1 MPFFRTGPARQ
12 GYVPRIVPKASVLF
26 LGLFFILAVSYLFG
40 SEMVIVNKASNGREI
55 RVVTGDMVRVELEQ
69 AGAAGYTWEIQDLD
83 TKYFE
88 VLKTETVGRPE
99 PEDFVGAPV
108 IRRWLLLAKKEGRV
122 KLRFLHY
129 RPWEGKESAVETFVL
144 KVQIF

>member
-1 MPFFRTGPARQ
+1 
-12 GYVPRIVPKASVLF
+12 
-26 LGLFFILAVSYLFG
+26 
-40 SEMVIVNKASNGREI
+40 MVIVNKASNGREI
-55 RVVTGDMVRVELEQ
+55 MVATGDTVRVELEQ

-83 TKYFE
+83 TEYFE
-88 VLKTETVGRPE
+88 VLKTETIGRPE

-129 RPWEGKESAVETFVL
+129 RPWEGKENAVETFVL